1 MNWIRAL
8 ILLGLLTPLA
18 AAQGGSI
25 NSQGTPLQPGTPI
38 ERQIGPGQN
47 HSYSINVPEDNL
59 VQITVEQQG
68 IDLVVNIYSPGGK
81 KVGEY
86 DSPNGD
92 NGPENLSFVSGEKG
106 LYSVQLT
113 PLTRESGVPVGR
125 YQIKIVELRPA
136 TDEEIKSSKNLD
148 ALKGRAVALLAE
160 VDLLIP
166 EIRVPQTRIRAQVQ
180 AAQMLWTE
188 DEKQA
193 LKYMNDAIAGVKE
206 LYANVDPNSKE
217 FFRTYHNIAYL
228 RYELIQI
235 LMQRQPEMAL
245 SFLRGT
251 PPFPDPFG
259 NQRDQLTQESMLELE
274 IANQISKN
282 DPKRTLEIAREN
294 LKTRYSANLA
304 GVVSTLR
311 PKNPEMAADL
321 AGEIANKLLTD
332 KLLKNPQA
340 PNLLISLLS
349 ISESPRRNQSAG
361 TNGSTPPR
369 LLSEQQYRDL
379 LQKALSEA
387 LAYKPPGYQGYYPE
401 RENAWSLLQGLRS
414 MAAEVDAVMNGGSA
428 AVEKKLNE
436 LSAVNNNPQIQEL
449 NKYQT
454 AINDQNIPFDDT
466 LASVPRAPKEYHE
479 QLYAQLASRAAMNG
493 DTAKARQIITDHIKN
508 PYQRQQALAN
518 IEQQETQSAMQKGK
532 IEEALKNIAAIS
544 NMQER
549 AQLLIQVA
557 GQIGPGH
564 KRAAAL
570 NLLEQ
575 ARALLSPTV
584 QAPDTV
590 QMGAFLE
597 IARAFSRY
605 DSKRAFEIIDP
616 LVDQVNELTIAAR
629 TLDGFGM
636 EFYDQ
641 DELNLN
647 NGNAVGNAATQLTST
662 LGTLAIGNFDRAK
675 ATADRIRLPE
685 VRLRAYL
692 DMAQQALQPNR

>member
-8 ILLGLLTPLA
+8 FLLGLLTRLA
-18 AAQGGSI
+18 VAQGEFI

-38 ERQIGPGQN
+38 ERQIAPGQS
-47 HSYSINVPEDNL
+47 HSFSITVPEDNL

-68 IDLVVNIYSPGGK
+68 IDLVVYVYSPGGK

-92 NGPENLSFVSGEKG
+92 DGPENLSFVSAEKG
-106 LYSVQLT
+106 TYRVEVK
-113 PLTRESGVPVGR
+113 PLTREENVRAGR

-136 TDEEIKSSKNLD
+136 TEEEIKSGKNLE
-148 ALKGRAVALLAE
+148 ALKVRAVALLGE
-160 VDLLIP
+160 VELLIQ
-166 EIRVPQTRIRAQVQ
+166 EIRVPQTRIKAQVQ
-180 AAQMLWTE
+180 AAQMLWDE
-188 DEKQA
+188 DEKRA
-193 LKYMNDAIAGVKE
+193 VKYMNDAMAGVKE
-206 LYANVDPNSKE
+206 LYASVDPDSKE

-245 SFLRGT
+245 GFLRGT

-259 NQRDQLTQESMLELE
+259 NQRDQASQEAMLELE

-282 DPKRTLEIAREN
+282 DPKRTFEIAREN

-311 PKNPEMAADL
+311 PKNPEMATEL
-321 AGEIANKLLTD
+321 AGEIADKLLTD

-340 PNLLISLLS
+340 PSLLISLLS
-349 ISESPRRNQSAG
+349 ISESPRRNQSG
-361 TNGSTPPR
+361 TNGSGPPR

-387 LAYKPPGYQGYYPE
+387 LAYKPPGYNGYFPE
-401 RENAWSLLQGLRS
+401 RENARSLLQGLQS

-428 AVEKKLNE
+428 AVEKKINE
-436 LSAVNNNPQIQEL
+436 LNANNNNPQFQEL
-449 NKYQT
+449 NKFQN
-454 AINDQNIPFDDT
+454 AINDQNVPFDDT
-466 LASVPRAPKEYHE
+466 LASVARAPKEYHE
-479 QLYAQLASRAAMNG
+479 QLYVQLANRAAMSG
-493 DTAKARQIITDHIKN
+493 DTAKARQIINDHIKN
-508 PYQRQQALAN
+508 PYQRQQALTS
-518 IEQQETQSAMQKGK
+518 IEQQETQRAMQKGK

-549 AQLLIQVA
+549 AQMLIQVA
-557 GQIGPGH
+557 GQIGPGQ

-575 ARALLSPTV
+575 ARALLSPSV
-584 QAPDTV
+584 QAPDMV
-590 QMGAFLE
+590 QMNAFLE

-605 DSKRAFEIIDP
+605 DSKRAFEMIDP
-616 LVDQVNELTIAAR
+616 LIDQLNELTIAAR
-629 TLDGFGM
+629 ALNGFGM

-641 DELNLN
+641 EELSLN

-662 LGTLAIGNFDRAK
+662 LGTLATGNFDRAK